1 MTGLGAHL
9 LVLPIVLP
17 LAAGA
22 ALLVVERRW
31 PRLQGALGLAATV
44 ALGLAALALLRRA
57 DAGEIGVYLLGNW
70 PAPFGI
76 VLALDRLSALLVA
89 LTALLALPVVVFAEA
104 GWAGRAPHFH
114 AFFQF
119 QLAGLGGAF
128 LTADLFN
135 LFVFFELLL
144 IASYALLLHA
154 GEGRALRS
162 GYHYVVI
169 NLAGSSLF
177 LIAASLFYGLL
188 GTLNFADLAQK
199 IAVAPAENHALLRTA
214 GMLLLAV
221 FAIKAAVL
229 PLGFWLPE
237 TYRAAPA
244 PVAALFALMTKVGV
258 YAILRTTTLLFGEGA
273 GALAQL
279 GSEALFVLGIGTIA
293 VGTLGALAAVR
304 LKGLV
309 AFLVVV
315 SAGVLVAAVAIP
327 GGAALPGAIYYL
339 VHSTLAAALLFLLTE
354 PIARERGAAGDR
366 LHSGAP
372 VRRWTFLG
380 LVFVFAAMAIAG
392 LPPLSGFVGKLGI
405 LAPTAALPQ
414 AVALWSAVLAAGLL
428 ATVALARAGSRVF
441 WKSRSRPEG
450 EAGLVPAGAAPAESV
465 AIVGVVA
472 VLLLLAVFAAPAQRY
487 AAAAAAQLRTPAD
500 YVTAVL
506 LAKPVAPPA
515 AAKREPTR

>member
-1 MTGLGAHL
+1 M
-9 LVLPIVLP
+9 
-17 LAAGA
+17 
-22 ALLVVERRW
+22 
-31 PRLQGALGLAATV
+31 
-44 ALGLAALALLRRA
+44 
-57 DAGEIGVYLLGNW
+57 
-70 PAPFGI
+70 
-76 VLALDRLSALLVA
+76 
-89 LTALLALPVVVFAEA
+89 
-104 GWAGRAPHFH
+104 
-114 AFFQF
+114 
-119 QLAGLGGAF
+119 
-128 LTADLFN
+128 
-135 LFVFFELLL
+135 
-144 IASYALLLHA
+144 
-154 GEGRALRS
+154 
-162 GYHYVVI
+162 
-169 NLAGSSLF
+169 
-177 LIAASLFYGLL
+177 
-188 GTLNFADLAQK
+188 
-199 IAVAPAENHALLRTA
+199 
-214 GMLLLAV
+214 
-221 FAIKAAVL
+221 
-229 PLGFWLPE
+229 
-237 TYRAAPA
+237 
-244 PVAALFALMTKVGV
+244 
-258 YAILRTTTLLFGEGA
+258 
-273 GALAQL
+273 
-279 GSEALFVLGIGTIA
+279 
-293 VGTLGALAAVR
+293 GTLGALAAVR

-405 LAPTAALPQ
+405 LAPTAVLPQ

-487 AAAAAAQLRTPAD
+487 AVAAAAQLRTPAG

-515 AAKREPTR
+515 AAQREPTR